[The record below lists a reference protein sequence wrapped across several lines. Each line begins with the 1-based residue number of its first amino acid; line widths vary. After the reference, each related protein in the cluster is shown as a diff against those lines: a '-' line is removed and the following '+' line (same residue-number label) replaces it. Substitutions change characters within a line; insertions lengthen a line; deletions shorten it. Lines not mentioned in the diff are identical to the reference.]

1 MPKRSSPMARSDSL
15 SAALSNDDDLEQIL
29 KSIEKSDPS
38 DEIKASDHNNPDAES
53 VNEVHEVLI
62 KDDTIR

>member
-1 MPKRSSPMARSDSL
+1 MSKRSSPMARSDSL

-29 KSIEKSDPS
+29 KSNA
-38 DEIKASDHNNPDAES
+38 DEITTSNHNNPDAES